1 MSRGS
6 AIPTHSNAIKGNI
19 SMNIYHPTIPYIY
32 KWTHLAT
39 GKWYI
44 GSKVRQGWNPSRHEE
59 YLCSS
64 KEVKPLILES
74 REEWIYEILHTG
86 DPEYIVS
93 LETTILT
100 SLDARN
106 DPMSFNQHNGDGL
119 YNRFGVKE
127 NKETRLKK
135 REARLGAKNPMFG
148 KKGNLSPHYG
158 KTYSDERREKQ
169 SSGVKKYAECRPAA
183 HNENISKSRM
193 QGENNPMFGIPAS
206 DYNKAM
212 TTLKNSGDNNPMKRS
227 EHQRTCDHCGK
238 TVAKNHYTMFHGD
251 RCKSNPNAL

>member
-1 MSRGS
+1 
-6 AIPTHSNAIKGNI
+6 
-19 SMNIYHPTIPYIY
+19 MNIYHPTIPYIY

-44 GSKVRQGWNPSRHEE
+44 GSKVRQGWNPDRHEE

-64 KEVKPLILES
+64 KEVKPLILEN

-93 LETTILT
+93 LETTILI

-169 SSGVKKYAECRPAA
+169 SSGVKKYSECRPAA
-183 HNENISKSRM
+183 HNENISKSLLGNPKLSARM
-193 QGENNPMFGIPAS
+193 QGKNNPMFGIPAS

-212 TTLKNSGDNNPMKRS
+212 TTLKNSGDNNPMKKP

-238 TVAKNHYTMFHGD
+238 TVAKNHYTMYHGD
-251 RCKSNPNAL
+251 QCKSNPNAL

>member
-183 HNENISKSRM
+183 HNENISKSLLGNPKLSARM

-238 TVAKNHYTMFHGD
+238 TVAKNHYTMFHGV
-251 RCKSNPNAL
+251 